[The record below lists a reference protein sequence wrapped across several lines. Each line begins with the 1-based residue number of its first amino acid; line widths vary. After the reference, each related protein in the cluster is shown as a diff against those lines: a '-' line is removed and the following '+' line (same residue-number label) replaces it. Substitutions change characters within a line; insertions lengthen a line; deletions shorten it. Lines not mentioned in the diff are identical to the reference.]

1 MSKVDWITWKTDSKE
16 LINTEKLNSNLN
28 EKISELNS
36 ILDNISNNL
45 KVEAEKG
52 GLSKEA
58 LTISSESPSNEV
70 ANKIIDKIESIKG
83 ITNQLKGKVLNQAN
97 EQKEIEKKQ
106 LIEVIEE
113 KIVEQEKILENT
125 KGLKERLTTGNSLV
139 SNSDVNNIIMAT
151 EEKITMLKE
160 RLEKAKA
167 V

>member
-16 LINTEKLNSNLN
+16 LINTEKLNSDLN

-83 ITNQLKGKVLNQAN
+83 ITNQLKGKVINQAN

>member
-36 ILDNISNNL
+36 ILDNISSNL
-45 KVEAEKG
+45 KVETEKG

-58 LTISSESPSNEV
+58 LTISNESPSNEV
-70 ANKIIDKIESIKG
+70 ANKIIDKIEIIKG
-83 ITNQLKGKVLNQAN
+83 ITNQLKSKVLNQAN

-125 KGLKERLTTGNSLV
+125 KSLKERLTTGNSLI
-139 SNSDVNNIIMAT
+139 SNSDVNNIIIAT
-151 EEKITMLKE
+151 EEKISMLKE
-160 RLEKAKA
+160 RLEKAK
-167 V
+167 VI